1 MSVYV
6 AGNVMCTVRNNG
18 DSRSVDQSS
27 EWQPFLNLLKQPLNE
42 ATQRSN
48 ISVPFAH
55 MDRRQGTW
63 AFDSPPHGNHQ
74 TVGRW
79 LAPPKDYS
87 PLGFS
92 TSVPGNLAELE
103 GATSAS
109 VPDTTDISP
118 AEAWKPATSEL
129 YFLGP
134 PPFFA
139 NATLSPRLPLFISR
153 FPPVLAL
160 SSWRKHA
167 QHERSG
173 YVSFAAKSFARWWR
187 NSFYGS
193 QSFWLFLY
201 FSFNLLLTLSNK
213 SVMTTFPFPYSLTA
227 IHALCSSFGGYILRR
242 RGLYNPR
249 RLNIRDE
256 LVLAAFSVLYSV
268 NVAVSNVSLHLV
280 TVPFHQ
286 VVRAA
291 TPIFTLFLS
300 SLLLGKRTNTYKHI
314 TLVPVI
320 IGVGVAT
327 YGDYY
332 FTWWGFCLT
341 MLGTFLASLKTIY
354 TNVLQSSGTP
364 SVLRKDEGSHYRS
377 IFASSQSFQ
386 TSWLSI
392 RRRNILPPSLNLHPL
407 DLLTRMSPMAFIQC
421 VIYAQ
426 LSGELSRLQRLS
438 MSPLVSADNSHQG
451 YINTR
456 PQNSTLL
463 GCPDLGPSD
472 SRGVETSQLLVL
484 LINGCVAF
492 GLNVVSFTA
501 NGKVGSLSMTVAA
514 NVKQV
519 LTILF
524 AVSLFGLQITPTN
537 AMGISITLAGGA
549 WYAWAE
555 YTSKRAPALATS
567 Q

>member
-1 MSVYV
+1 
-6 AGNVMCTVRNNG
+6 MCTVRNNG

-280 TVPFHQ
+280 TVP
-286 VVRAA
+286 VRKQSIFLPSYSKTALSIVSSSGA
-291 TPIFTLFLS
+291 GGNSNLYPISLFPS
-300 SLLLGKRTNTYKHI
+300 PWQANEHIQAHYPRSCHNWSRRCVSFRRIIPFSLLIHRHIVWSLVHMGII
-314 TLVPVI
+314 TLHG
-320 IGVGVAT
+320 GVFALP
-327 YGDYY
+327 
-332 FTWWGFCLT
+332 CLEH
-341 MLGTFLASLKTIY
+341 FSL
-354 TNVLQSSGTP
+354 P
-364 SVLRKDEGSHYRS
+364 
-377 IFASSQSFQ
+377 
-386 TSWLSI
+386 
-392 RRRNILPPSLNLHPL
+392 
-407 DLLTRMSPMAFIQC
+407 
-421 VIYAQ
+421 
-426 LSGELSRLQRLS
+426 
-438 MSPLVSADNSHQG
+438 
-451 YINTR
+451 
-456 PQNSTLL
+456 
-463 GCPDLGPSD
+463 
-472 SRGVETSQLLVL
+472 
-484 LINGCVAF
+484 
-492 GLNVVSFTA
+492 
-501 NGKVGSLSMTVAA
+501 
-514 NVKQV
+514 
-519 LTILF
+519 
-524 AVSLFGLQITPTN
+524 
-537 AMGISITLAGGA
+537 
-549 WYAWAE
+549 
-555 YTSKRAPALATS
+555 
-567 Q
+567 